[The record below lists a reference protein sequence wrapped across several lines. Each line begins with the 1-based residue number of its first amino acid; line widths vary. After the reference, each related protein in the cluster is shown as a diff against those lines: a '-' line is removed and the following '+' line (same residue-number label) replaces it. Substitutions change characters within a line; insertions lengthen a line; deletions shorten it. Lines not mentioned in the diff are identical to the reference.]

1 MLAVHSVPFVVL
13 FATHCGTIAG
23 QAVPRIPM
31 LSRPLRVRRCAILSA
46 RRTLIFTS
54 TLEPRRLMIDIKT
67 IDCEATEVRVSD
79 AREVGCRNPGSTL
92 RPLDV
97 ETITVK
103 RLDNLSG

>member
-1 MLAVHSVPFVVL
+1 
-13 FATHCGTIAG
+13 
-23 QAVPRIPM
+23 
-31 LSRPLRVRRCAILSA
+31 
-46 RRTLIFTS
+46 
-54 TLEPRRLMIDIKT
+54 MIDIKT